1 MKVTFEGT
9 LIEIKKEIAIFLWE
23 GSIWAT
29 KEEIETRLRPSI
41 LYEEIET
48 ENQGKT
54 EIAIGIRRW
63 IENHPDLNQLPSEM
77 KIARKYKVS
86 RMTARNAIKILKDEG
101 LVYSKNQKTFI
112 NRPSEL

>member
-41 LYEEIET
+41 LYEAFSA
-48 ENQGKT
+48 
-54 EIAIGIRRW
+54 IASSPI
-63 IENHPDLNQLPSEM
+63 
-77 KIARKYKVS
+77 
-86 RMTARNAIKILKDEG
+86 
-101 LVYSKNQKTFI
+101 FI
-112 NRPSEL
+112 